1 MRAVRVGIACGTLA
15 LACLASGTVGAA
27 VPAPEGQSAAEVVRR
42 QGQPSVV
49 WFDAT
54 GREVWEYGSNPYRF
68 TGLRFVFDDQGKV
81 VYSEET
87 RQERD
92 VRRIVAGRS
101 DRREVREILGEPA
114 RLFVIRGEV
123 HWEWAVFWL
132 ARIPHRLVIQ
142 FDEQGVVKE
151 IGKYRL
157 TVKGSGVA
165 N

>member
-1 MRAVRVGIACGTLA
+1 MRAPLRAI
-15 LACLASGTVGAA
+15 AA
-27 VPAPEGQSAAEVVRR
+27 VAIAASCLNASAVLAETAMAEAQSVADVLRR

-49 WFDAT
+49 WFDST
-54 GREVWEYGSNPYRF
+54 GREVWEYGNNPFRF
-68 TGLRFVFDDQGKV
+68 TGLRFVFDDQGRV
-81 VYSEET
+81 VYNEET

-92 VRRIVAGRS
+92 VRRIVAGKS

-114 RLFVIRGEV
+114 RLYVIRGEM

-142 FDEQGVVKE
+142 FDERGVVKD

>member
-1 MRAVRVGIACGTLA
+1 MRSAWRAIAVVLLA
-15 LACLASGTVGAA
+15 GSCLSAGPVQAE
-27 VPAPEGQSAAEVVRR
+27 APKAEAQSVAEVVRR

-54 GREVWEYGSNPYRF
+54 GREVWEYGSNPFRF
-68 TGLRFVFDDQGKV
+68 TGLRFVFDDQGRV

-92 VRRIVAGRS
+92 IRRIIAGQS
-101 DRREVREILGEPA
+101 DRQDVREILGEPA
-114 RLFVIRGEV
+114 RLFVIRGEM

-142 FDEQGVVKE
+142 FDERGVVKD

-157 TVKGSGVA
+157 TVRGSGVA